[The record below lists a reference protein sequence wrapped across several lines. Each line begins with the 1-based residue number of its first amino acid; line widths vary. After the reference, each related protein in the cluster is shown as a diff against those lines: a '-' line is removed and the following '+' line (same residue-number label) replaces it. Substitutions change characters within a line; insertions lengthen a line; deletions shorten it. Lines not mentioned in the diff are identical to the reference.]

1 MKGRDVACAEQAYT
15 GWDEENVDTD
25 EMFENI
31 DSGRSHSQSDLARNA
46 LPKRESSCWRPSS
59 IRLT

>member
-1 MKGRDVACAEQAYT
+1 MKGRDVAYAEQAYT

-31 DSGRSHSQSDLARNA
+31 DNGRSHSQSDLARNA
-46 LPKRESSCWRPSS
+46 LPIK
-59 IRLT
+59 